1 MIDRSKRSSILNEVH
16 LEMEHQRKMWGI
28 QDYAPPEWLMILG
41 EEVGEA
47 SKGALEAHFPAYL
60 KYGDFSD
67 YRRELIQVAAVAL
80 QAVESY
86 DRQKEYKNADSK
98 HSL

>member
-1 MIDRSKRSSILNEVH
+1 MIDRSKRNSILNEAH

-28 QDYAPPEWLMILG
+28 QDYTPPEWLMILG

-47 SKGALEAHFPAYL
+47 NKGALEAHFPAYL
-60 KYGDFSD
+60 KHGDFSD

-86 DRQKEYKNADSK
+86 DRQKEHKNAESN